1 MIFLTGG
8 SCGLL
13 LETGRLVVCDNLIF
27 KELYKAEE
35 NKIFRE
41 EIIKQL

>member
-1 MIFLTGG
+1 MWITVGDW
-8 SCGLL
+8 
-13 LETGRLVVCDNLIF
+13 TIGRLVVCDNLVF

>member
-1 MIFLTGG
+1 
-8 SCGLL
+8 
-13 LETGRLVVCDNLIF
+13 VVCDNLVF

>member
-1 MIFLTGG
+1 MWITVGDR
-8 SCGLL
+8 
-13 LETGRLVVCDNLIF
+13 TIGRLVVCDNLVF

-35 NKIFRE
+35 NKIFSE

>member
-1 MIFLTGG
+1 MWITVGDW
-8 SCGLL
+8 
-13 LETGRLVVCDNLIF
+13 TIGRLVVCDNLVF

-35 NKIFRE
+35 NKIFKE